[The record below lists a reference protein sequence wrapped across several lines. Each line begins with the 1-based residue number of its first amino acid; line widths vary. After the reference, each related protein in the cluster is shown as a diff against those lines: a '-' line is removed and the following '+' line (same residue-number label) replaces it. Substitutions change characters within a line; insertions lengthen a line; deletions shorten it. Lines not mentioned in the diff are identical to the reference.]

1 MEKINLSNIRIKA
14 YSPEEEKIWN
24 DNQEKLKLE
33 NQQQKANDLKR
44 AKGFLKKEVIPT
56 FDQFNPKHQDKS
68 LGAYEE
74 INDLLETVKRWC
86 NSKNGWLTIIG
97 GVGIGKTH
105 LLKAAIDQV
114 NGYYITAYDFDERI
128 KDFRQGSEDKT
139 REFYVDP
146 ETWLN
151 NLANIE
157 RHLAIDDIGAGYI
170 QKGWTLSK
178 FEKLID
184 IRYRNQL
191 PTAIA
196 TNLSVNDLSRELGS
210 RIESRI
216 KDKNFSVVKIIK
228 KASDLR
234 SKRISLK

>member
-1 MEKINLSNIRIKA
+1 M
-14 YSPEEEKIWN
+14 
-24 DNQEKLKLE
+24 LK
-33 NQQQKANDLKR
+33 
-44 AKGFLKKEVIPT
+44 
-56 FDQFNPKHQDKS
+56 S
-68 LGAYEE
+68 
-74 INDLLETVKRWC
+74 
-86 NSKNGWLTIIG
+86 
-97 GVGIGKTH
+97 
-105 LLKAAIDQV
+105 AIDQV